1 MKKNRKYTFVMAASG
16 LLLAALALTRT
27 TLAQAAARP
36 ADTRLEMKVKH
47 TSEQAGLALIIPL

>member
-1 MKKNRKYTFVMAASG
+1 MNRNLKYTFVMAASG
-16 LLLAALALTRT
+16 LLLAALPLTQT

-36 ADTRLEMKVKH
+36 ADIRLERKVKH